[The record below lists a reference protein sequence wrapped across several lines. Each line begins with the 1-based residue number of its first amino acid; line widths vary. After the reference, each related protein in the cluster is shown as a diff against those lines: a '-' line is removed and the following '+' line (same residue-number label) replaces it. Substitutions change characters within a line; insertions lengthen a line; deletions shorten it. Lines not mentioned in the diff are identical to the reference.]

1 MIFMGSI
8 NILNPYFLYSQQEH
22 DKITAFNGSGRLTL
36 QVYATYISAAELQNN
51 IKSNIS
57 FVRDASI
64 ELKGG
69 YGYGAELTYNPN
81 ITDFDVMFYLSSEYL
96 KVKDD
101 ELLLRFENDSA
112 SSVVRFTEEY
122 NMIPFEAGLKWNLPV
137 STERFKIFIGGGA
150 GIYFGNR
157 KRSVGPYTTSAVSR
171 KPGISMNVLAGLEY
185 FVERNLSLDFE
196 FKFREASFESQD
208 RFDVDYVTIGGN
220 IYSMDNPL
228 YSRLL
233 IDGTRLSIGLKY
245 HF

>member
-8 NILNPYFLYSQQEH
+8 NILNPYFLYGQQEH

-81 ITDFDVMFYLSSEYL
+81 IADFDVMFYLSSEYL

-150 GIYFGNR
+150 GIYLGNR

>member
-1 MIFMGSI
+1 MGSI
-8 NILNPYFLYSQQEH
+8 NFLNPYFLYSQTEH
-22 DKITAFNGSGRLTL
+22 DRISSFDGSGRFTL
-36 QVYATYISAAELQNN
+36 QVFATYISAAELQNN

-57 FVRDASI
+57 FIRDASI

-69 YGYGAELTYNPN
+69 YGYGAEVTYNPN
-81 ITDFDVMFYLSSEYL
+81 ITNFDVMFYLSSEYL

-122 NMIPFEAGLKWNLPV
+122 NMIPLEGGLKWNLPV
-137 STERFKIFIGGGA
+137 STEKFKIFIGGGA
-150 GIYFGNR
+150 GVYFGNR

-171 KPGISMNVLAGLEY
+171 KAGVSMNVLAGLEY
-185 FVERNLSLDFE
+185 FVERNLSLNFE

-208 RFDVDYVTIGGN
+208 RFDVDYVNINGN
-220 IYSMDNPL
+220 VYNMDNPV

>member
-1 MIFMGSI
+1 MGSI
-8 NILNPYFLYSQQEH
+8 ILLNPYFLYSQPENENK
-22 DKITAFNGSGRLTL
+22 DYIPYNGSGKFTL
-36 QVYATYISAAELQNN
+36 QVYGMYVSSAELQNN
-51 IKSNIS
+51 IKSSVS

-69 YGYGAELTYNPN
+69 YGYGAEFTYNPGFSN
-81 ITDFDVMFYLSSEYL
+81 FDVMFYISSEYM

-122 NMIPFEAGLKWNLPV
+122 NLLPLEAGLKWNLPV

-157 KRSVGPYTTSAVSR
+157 TRSVGPYSTSPISR
-171 KPGISMNVLAGLEY
+171 KAGVSMNVLAGLEY
-185 FVERNLSLDFE
+185 FFQRNLSLDFE

-208 RFDVDYVTIGGN
+208 RFAVDYVTIGGN
-220 IYSMDNPL
+220 IYSLDNPV

-233 IDGTRLSIGLKY
+233 IDGTRVSAGLKY

>member
-8 NILNPYFLYSQQEH
+8 NLLNPCFLYSQQRHEEL
-22 DKITAFNGSGRLTL
+22 TPFNGSGRLTL
-36 QVYATYISAAELQNN
+36 QVYATYVSAAELQNN
-51 IKSNIS
+51 IKSSVS
-57 FVRDASI
+57 FIRDASI

-69 YGYGAELTYNPN
+69 YGYGAEVTYNPN
-81 ITDFDVMFYLSSEYL
+81 ISNFDVMFYFSSEFL

-101 ELLLRFENDSA
+101 ELLLRFENDSS

-157 KRSVGPYTTSAVSR
+157 KRSVGPYTTSAISR
-171 KPGISMNVLAGLEY
+171 KAGVSMNVLAGLEY

-208 RFDVDYVTIGGN
+208 RFDVDYVTINGN
-220 IYSMDNPL
+220 IYNMDNPL
-228 YSRLL
+228 HSRLL
-233 IDGTRLSIGLKY
+233 IDGTRLSVGLKY